1 MIGYLQG
8 EILEHSDG
16 KMLIGVGDRKQSG
29 VVGYSVAVPQS
40 AIYGS
45 YLAGQMIELFVHTH
59 VREESFDL
67 YGFNSKFEKALFLT
81 LLTVNGIGPKSA
93 LGILS
98 VVEPNQLVDAIIQG
112 DQAFLT
118 RAPGIGKKTAERVVV
133 ELRDSIKKKVDLGI
147 LAKTSKSKNSSQ
159 NSLEGDGVKGL
170 ENTTDTSVVRD
181 AKAALLNLGY
191 REQDIQQLLNQV
203 LNDSELPP
211 KRAEDLI
218 RTALRQLA

>member
-1 MIGYLQG
+1 M
-8 EILEHSDG
+8 
-16 KMLIGVGDRKQSG
+16 
-29 VVGYSVAVPQS
+29 
-40 AIYGS
+40 
-45 YLAGQMIELFVHTH
+45 
-59 VREESFDL
+59 
-67 YGFNSKFEKALFLT
+67 
-81 LLTVNGIGPKSA
+81 
-93 LGILS
+93 
-98 VVEPNQLVDAIIQG
+98 
-112 DQAFLT
+112 
-118 RAPGIGKKTAERVVV
+118 